1 MIESLFSD
9 VLATDNRL
17 IQVFDHAHIEK
28 RHFCAPLDWL
38 AADRTFAERNE
49 CYLESAVTLAGE
61 AARKA
66 MALAGI
72 QSHDVDHIIFVSSTG
87 IATPSVDARLS
98 NTLDL
103 RPDCRRTP
111 IWGLGCAGGVAGL
124 ARAREFALGDPSAR
138 ILFIALE
145 LCSMT
150 FQRNDL
156 SRRNLVA
163 TSLFADG
170 AAAVIVAGA
179 RAAIPAGGMP
189 PLDLIASRSKLWKD
203 TLDLMGWTV
212 ESDGLHVVFSR
223 DIPTVVQQK
232 VRPSLE
238 EFLKVQGL
246 GLETIDH
253 MVMHPGGAKVLSA
266 FSEAL
271 QLDESAYRHSR
282 EVLRDFGNMSSP
294 TCLFVLERFLEAGE
308 IGEGQTAVM
317 MALGPGFSAEYL
329 LLRGAHG

>member
-1 MIESLFSD
+1 
-9 VLATDNRL
+9 
-17 IQVFDHAHIEK
+17 
-28 RHFCAPLDWL
+28 
-38 AADRTFAERNE
+38 
-49 CYLESAVTLAGE
+49 
-61 AARKA
+61 
-66 MALAGI
+66 
-72 QSHDVDHIIFVSSTG
+72 
-87 IATPSVDARLS
+87 
-98 NTLDL
+98 
-103 RPDCRRTP
+103 
-111 IWGLGCAGGVAGL
+111 
-124 ARAREFALGDPSAR
+124 
-138 ILFIALE
+138 
-145 LCSMT
+145 MT

-223 DIPTVVQQK
+223 DIPTVVQEK

-238 EFLKVQGL
+238 EFLRVQGL

-266 FSEAL
+266 FAEAL
-271 QLDESAYRHSR
+271 ELPENAYRHSR

-308 IGEGQTAVM
+308 IAAGQTAVM

-329 LLRGAHG
+329 LLRGASD